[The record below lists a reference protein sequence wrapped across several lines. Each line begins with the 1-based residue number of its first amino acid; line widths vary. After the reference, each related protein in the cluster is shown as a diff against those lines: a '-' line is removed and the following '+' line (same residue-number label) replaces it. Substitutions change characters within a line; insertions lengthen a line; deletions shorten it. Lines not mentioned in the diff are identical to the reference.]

1 MLRMKDKLGEGT
13 SVPLGYV
20 VTTLPDLDYPPLDY
34 FTWKR
39 KKLLL
44 FFYCSGICLGT
55 FELNNI

>member
-20 VTTLPDLDYPPLDY
+20 VTTLPDLDYPPRDY

-39 KKLLL
+39 KKLLSLSL
-44 FFYCSGICLGT
+44 FWDLLKHI
-55 FELNNI
+55 